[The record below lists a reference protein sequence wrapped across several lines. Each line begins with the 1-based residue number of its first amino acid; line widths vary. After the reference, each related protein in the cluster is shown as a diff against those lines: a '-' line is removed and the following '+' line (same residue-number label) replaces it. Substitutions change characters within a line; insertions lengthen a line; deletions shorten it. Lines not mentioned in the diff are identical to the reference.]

1 MFQSATFK
9 LTAWYLTILA
19 VISLCFSFVV
29 YRIALDDLRFG
40 LSQQAAQIINDFP
53 QVDTINHAPSFIEA
67 RQHIIGRLVFFNAI
81 VLASGG
87 LASYALARRT
97 LQPIEAAHE
106 QQKRFTAD
114 VSHELRTPLAALKM
128 ESEVALMD
136 PRASAAQL
144 KTALQS
150 NVEEA
155 EKLSSLV
162 HNLLRLSRLD
172 AMEQT
177 LELQPVELTPVLKNA
192 RQQLVAAAKKHHV
205 TLKIEPTK
213 LLVRSD
219 AEVLLQLLVILIDNA
234 IKYSPAKGK
243 VFVSSKRSGRS
254 VSISIADHGQ
264 GISSADLKHVFR
276 RFYRTETSRTSS
288 GFGLGLS
295 IAKSLAGSL
304 GADLQLASKTG
315 KGTVAKITLPA
326 A

>member
-9 LTAWYLTILA
+9 LTTWYLTILA
-19 VISLCFSFVV
+19 IISLCFSLVV
-29 YRIALDDLRFG
+29 YRIAMDDLRFG
-40 LSQQAAQIINDFP
+40 LSQQAAQIIDNYP
-53 QVDTINHAPSFIEA
+53 QVTLGNHAPSFIEA
-67 RQHIIGRLVFFNAI
+67 RQHIIGRLVFFNAVVI
-81 VLASGG
+81 ATGG

-97 LQPIEAAHE
+97 LWPIEQAHE
-106 QQKRFTAD
+106 QQNRFTAD

-128 ESEVALMD
+128 ESEVVLMD
-136 PRASAAQL
+136 PGASPTQL

-150 NVEEA
+150 NIEEA

-177 LELQPVELTPVLKNA
+177 LELSSVPLAPILKNA
-192 RQQLVAAAKKHHV
+192 RQQLVAAAKKHNV
-205 TLKIEPTK
+205 SLKIEPTK
-213 LLVRSD
+213 LTARSD

-243 VFVSSKRSGRS
+243 VVVSCKRTGRS
-254 VSISIADHGQ
+254 VAISIADHGQ
-264 GISSADLKHVFR
+264 GISSADLKNVFR
-276 RFYRTETSRTSS
+276 RFYRTEASRTSS

-304 GADLQLASKTG
+304 GADLQLSSKAG
-315 KGTVAKITLPA
+315 KGTVAKIVLPA
-326 A
+326 